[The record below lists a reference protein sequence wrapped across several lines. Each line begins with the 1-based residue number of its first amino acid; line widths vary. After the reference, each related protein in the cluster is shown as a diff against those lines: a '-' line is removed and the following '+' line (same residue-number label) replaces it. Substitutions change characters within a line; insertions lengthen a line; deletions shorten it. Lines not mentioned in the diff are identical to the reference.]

1 MGVTFVE
8 NLILSFNI
16 VLPIFLILSL
26 GYMLKKLNILD
37 EQTSKNMNSVNFKL
51 FLPALLFYNV
61 YKTDLSV
68 VFNPKLLTF
77 SIISV
82 ILVFLLL
89 FIIIPLLEK
98 DNRKRGVIIQGIFR
112 SNFVI
117 FGVPVCEALFGQ
129 AATGV
134 ASMVIAVVVPLF
146 NFLAVICLE
155 IYRGGNINF
164 KKIIK
169 GILSNPLIIASAI
182 GLLFIYFKIELPTPI
197 EKTVND
203 ISKIATPLAFILL
216 GSSFKFSTFSA
227 YIKQLLI
234 TVLGKLIIVPA
245 ITLYIAA
252 LIGFRDIELTCLLSV
267 FASPTAVS
275 SYTMAQQM
283 DGDDFLAGQIVVFT
297 SILSIITVFLWIF
310 ILKQLHLI

>member
-1 MGVTFVE
+1 ME

-26 GYMLKKLNILD
+26 GYILKKLKILD
-37 EQTSKNMNSVNFKL
+37 ELTTKNMNSVNFKV
-51 FLPALLFYNV
+51 FLPLLLFYNV

-68 VFNPKLLTF
+68 VFNPKLLIF

-129 AATGV
+129 NATGV
-134 ASMVIAVVVPLF
+134 ASMLIAIVVPLF

-169 GILSNPLIIASAI
+169 GIITNPLIIASII
-182 GLLFIYFKIELPTPI
+182 GLFFIYFKIKLPAPI
-197 EKTVND
+197 EKTIND

-216 GSSFKFSTFSA
+216 GSSFTFSA
-227 YIKQLLI
+227 FSLYIKQLSI
-234 TVLGKLIIVPA
+234 TILGKLIIVPG
-245 ITLYIAA
+245 IVLYIAA
-252 LIGFRDIELTCLLSV
+252 LLGFRNVELTCLLSV

-275 SYTMAQQM
+275 SYTMAEQM
-283 DGDDFLAGQIVVFT
+283 DGDSILAGQIVVLT
-297 SILSIITVFLWIF
+297 SIISIITVFLWIF
-310 ILKQLHLI
+310 ILKQFHLI

>member
-1 MGVTFVE
+1 ME

-26 GYMLKKLNILD
+26 GYILKKLKILD
-37 EQTSKNMNSVNFKL
+37 ELTTKNMNSVNFKV
-51 FLPALLFYNV
+51 FLPLLLFYNV

-68 VFNPKLLTF
+68 VFNPKLLIF

-129 AATGV
+129 NATGV
-134 ASMVIAVVVPLF
+134 ASMLIAVVVPLF

-169 GILSNPLIIASAI
+169 GIITNPLIIASII
-182 GLLFIYFKIELPTPI
+182 GLFFIYFKIKLPTPI
-197 EKTVND
+197 EKTIND

-216 GSSFKFSTFSA
+216 GSSFTFSA
-227 YIKQLLI
+227 FSVYIKQLSI
-234 TVLGKLIIVPA
+234 TILGKLIIVPG
-245 ITLYIAA
+245 IVLYIAA
-252 LIGFRDIELTCLLSV
+252 LLGFRNIELTCLLSV

-275 SYTMAQQM
+275 SYTMAEQM
-283 DGDDFLAGQIVVFT
+283 DGDSILAGQIVVLT
-297 SILSIITVFLWIF
+297 SIISIITVFLWIF
-310 ILKQLHLI
+310 ILKQFHLI

>member
-1 MGVTFVE
+1 ME

-26 GYMLKKLNILD
+26 GYILKKLKILD
-37 EQTSKNMNSVNFKL
+37 ELTTKNMNSVNFKV
-51 FLPALLFYNV
+51 FLPLLLFYNV

-68 VFNPKLLTF
+68 VFNPKLLIF

-129 AATGV
+129 NATGV
-134 ASMVIAVVVPLF
+134 ASMLIAVVVPLF

-169 GILSNPLIIASAI
+169 GIITNPLIIASII
-182 GLLFIYFKIELPTPI
+182 GLFFIYFKIKLTTPI
-197 EKTVND
+197 EKTIND

-216 GSSFKFSTFSA
+216 GSSFTFSA
-227 YIKQLLI
+227 FSVYIKQLSI
-234 TVLGKLIIVPA
+234 TILGKLIIVPG
-245 ITLYIAA
+245 IVLYIAA
-252 LIGFRDIELTCLLSV
+252 LLGFRNVELTCLLSV

-275 SYTMAQQM
+275 SYTMAEQM
-283 DGDDFLAGQIVVFT
+283 DGDSILAGQIVVLT
-297 SILSIITVFLWIF
+297 SIISIITVFLWIF
-310 ILKQLHLI
+310 ILKQFHLI

>member
-1 MGVTFVE
+1 ME

-26 GYMLKKLNILD
+26 GYILKKLKILD
-37 EQTSKNMNSVNFKL
+37 ELTTKNMNSINFKV
-51 FLPALLFYNV
+51 FLPLLLFYNV

-68 VFNPKLLTF
+68 VFNPKLLIF

-129 AATGV
+129 NATGV
-134 ASMVIAVVVPLF
+134 ASMLIAIVVPLF

-169 GILSNPLIIASAI
+169 GIITNPLIIASII
-182 GLLFIYFKIELPTPI
+182 GLFFIYFKIKLPTPI
-197 EKTVND
+197 EKTIND

-216 GSSFKFSTFSA
+216 GSSFTFSA
-227 YIKQLLI
+227 FSVYIKQLSI
-234 TVLGKLIIVPA
+234 TILGKLIIVPG
-245 ITLYIAA
+245 IVLYIAA
-252 LIGFRDIELTCLLSV
+252 LLGFRNVELTCLLSV

-275 SYTMAQQM
+275 SYTMAEQM
-283 DGDDFLAGQIVVFT
+283 DGDSILAGQIVVLT
-297 SILSIITVFLWIF
+297 SIISIITVFLWIF
-310 ILKQLHLI
+310 ILKQFHLI

>member
-1 MGVTFVE
+1 ME

-26 GYMLKKLNILD
+26 GYILKKLKILD
-37 EQTSKNMNSVNFKL
+37 ELTTKNMNSINFKV
-51 FLPALLFYNV
+51 FLPLLLFYNV

-68 VFNPKLLTF
+68 VFNPKLLIF

-129 AATGV
+129 NATGV
-134 ASMVIAVVVPLF
+134 ASMLIAVVVPLF

-169 GILSNPLIIASAI
+169 GIITNPLIIASII
-182 GLLFIYFKIELPTPI
+182 GLFFIYFKIKLPAPI
-197 EKTVND
+197 EKTIND

-216 GSSFKFSTFSA
+216 GSSFTFSA
-227 YIKQLLI
+227 FSVYIKQLSI
-234 TVLGKLIIVPA
+234 TLLGKLIIVPG
-245 ITLYIAA
+245 IVLYIAA
-252 LIGFRDIELTCLLSV
+252 LLGFRNIELTCLLSV

-275 SYTMAQQM
+275 SYTMAEQM
-283 DGDDFLAGQIVVFT
+283 DGDSILAGQIVVLT
-297 SILSIITVFLWIF
+297 SIISIITVFLWIF
-310 ILKQLHLI
+310 ILKQFHLI

>member
-1 MGVTFVE
+1 ME

-26 GYMLKKLNILD
+26 GYILKKLKILD
-37 EQTSKNMNSVNFKL
+37 ELTTKNMNSVNFKV
-51 FLPALLFYNV
+51 FLPLLLFYNV

-68 VFNPKLLTF
+68 VFNPKLLIF

-129 AATGV
+129 NATGV
-134 ASMVIAVVVPLF
+134 ASMLIAVVVPLF

-169 GILSNPLIIASAI
+169 GIITNPLIIASII
-182 GLLFIYFKIELPTPI
+182 GLFFIYFKIKLPAPI
-197 EKTVND
+197 EKTIND

-216 GSSFKFSTFSA
+216 GSSFTFSA
-227 YIKQLLI
+227 FSLYIKQLSI
-234 TVLGKLIIVPA
+234 TILGKLIIVPG
-245 ITLYIAA
+245 IVLYIAA
-252 LIGFRDIELTCLLSV
+252 LLGFRNIELTCLLSV

-275 SYTMAQQM
+275 SYTMAEQM
-283 DGDDFLAGQIVVFT
+283 DGDSILAGQIVVLT
-297 SILSIITVFLWIF
+297 SIISIITVFLWIF
-310 ILKQLHLI
+310 ILKQFHLI

>member
-1 MGVTFVE
+1 ME

-26 GYMLKKLNILD
+26 GYILKKLKILD
-37 EQTSKNMNSVNFKL
+37 ELTTKNMNSVNFKV
-51 FLPALLFYNV
+51 FLPLLLFYNV

-68 VFNPKLLTF
+68 VFNPKLLIF

-129 AATGV
+129 NATGV
-134 ASMVIAVVVPLF
+134 ASMLIAVVVPLF

-169 GILSNPLIIASAI
+169 GIITNPLIIASII
-182 GLLFIYFKIELPTPI
+182 GLFFIYFKIKLPAPI
-197 EKTVND
+197 EKTIND

-216 GSSFKFSTFSA
+216 GSSFTFSA
-227 YIKQLLI
+227 FSVYIKQLSI
-234 TVLGKLIIVPA
+234 TLLGKLIIVPG
-245 ITLYIAA
+245 IVLYIAA
-252 LIGFRDIELTCLLSV
+252 LLGFRNIELTCLLSV

-275 SYTMAQQM
+275 SYTMAEQM
-283 DGDDFLAGQIVVFT
+283 DGDSILAGQIVVLT
-297 SILSIITVFLWIF
+297 SIISIITVFLWIF
-310 ILKQLHLI
+310 ILKQFHLI

>member
-1 MGVTFVE
+1 ME

-26 GYMLKKLNILD
+26 GYILKKLKILD
-37 EQTSKNMNSVNFKL
+37 ELTTKNMNSVNFKV
-51 FLPALLFYNV
+51 FLPLLLFYNV

-68 VFNPKLLTF
+68 VFNPKLLIF

-129 AATGV
+129 NATGV
-134 ASMVIAVVVPLF
+134 ASMLIAVVVPLF

-169 GILSNPLIIASAI
+169 GIITNPLIIASII
-182 GLLFIYFKIELPTPI
+182 GLFFIYFKIKLPTPI
-197 EKTVND
+197 EKTIND

-216 GSSFKFSTFSA
+216 GSSFTFSA
-227 YIKQLLI
+227 FSVYIKQLSI
-234 TVLGKLIIVPA
+234 TLLGKLIIVPG
-245 ITLYIAA
+245 IVLYIAA
-252 LIGFRDIELTCLLSV
+252 LLGFRNIELTCLLSV

-275 SYTMAQQM
+275 SYTMAEQM
-283 DGDDFLAGQIVVFT
+283 DGDSILAGQIVVLT
-297 SILSIITVFLWIF
+297 SIISIITVFLWIF
-310 ILKQLHLI
+310 ILKQFHLI

>member
-1 MGVTFVE
+1 ME

-26 GYMLKKLNILD
+26 GYILKKLKILD
-37 EQTSKNMNSVNFKL
+37 ELTTKNMNSINFKV
-51 FLPALLFYNV
+51 FLPLLLFYNV

-68 VFNPKLLTF
+68 VFNPKLLIF

-129 AATGV
+129 NATGV
-134 ASMVIAVVVPLF
+134 ASMLIAIVVPLF

-169 GILSNPLIIASAI
+169 GIITNPLIIASII
-182 GLLFIYFKIELPTPI
+182 GLFFIYFKIELPTPI
-197 EKTVND
+197 EKTIND

-216 GSSFKFSTFSA
+216 GSSFTFSA
-227 YIKQLLI
+227 FSLYIKQLSI
-234 TVLGKLIIVPA
+234 TILGKLIIVPG
-245 ITLYIAA
+245 IVLYIAA
-252 LIGFRDIELTCLLSV
+252 LLGFRNIELTCLLSV

-275 SYTMAQQM
+275 SYTMAEQM
-283 DGDDFLAGQIVVFT
+283 DGDSILAGQIVVLT
-297 SILSIITVFLWIF
+297 SIISIITVFLWIF
-310 ILKQLHLI
+310 ILKQFNLI

>member
-1 MGVTFVE
+1 ME

-26 GYMLKKLNILD
+26 GYILKKLKILD
-37 EQTSKNMNSVNFKL
+37 ELTTKNMNSINFKV
-51 FLPALLFYNV
+51 FLPLLLFYNV

-68 VFNPKLLTF
+68 VFNPKLLIF

-129 AATGV
+129 NATGV
-134 ASMVIAVVVPLF
+134 ASMLIAIVVPLF

-169 GILSNPLIIASAI
+169 GIITNPLIIASII
-182 GLLFIYFKIELPTPI
+182 GLFFIYFKIKLPTPI
-197 EKTVND
+197 EKTIND

-216 GSSFKFSTFSA
+216 GSSFTFSA
-227 YIKQLLI
+227 FSLYIKQLSI
-234 TVLGKLIIVPA
+234 TILGKLIIVPG
-245 ITLYIAA
+245 IVLYIAA
-252 LIGFRDIELTCLLSV
+252 LLGFRNVELTCLLSV

-275 SYTMAQQM
+275 SYTMAEQM
-283 DGDDFLAGQIVVFT
+283 DGDSILAGQIVVLT
-297 SILSIITVFLWIF
+297 SIISIITVFLWIF
-310 ILKQLHLI
+310 ILKQFHLI

>member
-1 MGVTFVE
+1 ME

-26 GYMLKKLNILD
+26 GYILKKLKILD
-37 EQTSKNMNSVNFKL
+37 ELTTKNMNSVNFKV
-51 FLPALLFYNV
+51 FLPLLLFYNV

-68 VFNPKLLTF
+68 VFNPKLLIF

-129 AATGV
+129 NATGV
-134 ASMVIAVVVPLF
+134 ASMLIAIVVPLF

-169 GILSNPLIIASAI
+169 GIITNPLIIASII
-182 GLLFIYFKIELPTPI
+182 GLFFIYFKIKLPTPI
-197 EKTVND
+197 EKTIND

-216 GSSFKFSTFSA
+216 GSSFTFSA
-227 YIKQLLI
+227 FSLYIKQLSI
-234 TVLGKLIIVPA
+234 TILGKLIIVPG
-245 ITLYIAA
+245 IVLYIAA
-252 LIGFRDIELTCLLSV
+252 LLGFRNIELTCLLSV

-275 SYTMAQQM
+275 SYTMAEQM
-283 DGDDFLAGQIVVFT
+283 DGDSILAGQIVVLT
-297 SILSIITVFLWIF
+297 SIISIITVFLWIF
-310 ILKQLHLI
+310 ILKQFHLI

>member
-1 MGVTFVE
+1 ME

-26 GYMLKKLNILD
+26 GYILKKLKILD
-37 EQTSKNMNSVNFKL
+37 ELTTKNMNSVNFKL
-51 FLPALLFYNV
+51 FLPLLLFYNV

-68 VFNPKLLTF
+68 VFNPKLLIF

-129 AATGV
+129 NATGV
-134 ASMVIAVVVPLF
+134 ASMLIAVVVPLF

-169 GILSNPLIIASAI
+169 GIITNPLIIASII
-182 GLLFIYFKIELPTPI
+182 GLFFIYFKIKLPTPI
-197 EKTVND
+197 EKTIND

-216 GSSFKFSTFSA
+216 GSSFTFSA
-227 YIKQLLI
+227 FSVYIKQLSI
-234 TVLGKLIIVPA
+234 TILGKLIIVPG
-245 ITLYIAA
+245 IVLYIAA
-252 LIGFRDIELTCLLSV
+252 LLGFRNIELTCLLSV

-275 SYTMAQQM
+275 SYTMAEQM
-283 DGDDFLAGQIVVFT
+283 DGDSILAGQIVVLT
-297 SILSIITVFLWIF
+297 SIISIITVFLWIF
-310 ILKQLHLI
+310 ILKQFHLI

>member
-1 MGVTFVE
+1 ME

-26 GYMLKKLNILD
+26 GYILKKLKILD
-37 EQTSKNMNSVNFKL
+37 ELTTKNMNSINFKV
-51 FLPALLFYNV
+51 FLPLLLFYNV

-68 VFNPKLLTF
+68 VFNPKLLIF

-129 AATGV
+129 NATGV
-134 ASMVIAVVVPLF
+134 ASMLIAIVVPLF

-169 GILSNPLIIASAI
+169 GIITNPLIIASII
-182 GLLFIYFKIELPTPI
+182 GLFFIYFKIKLPTPI
-197 EKTVND
+197 EKTIND

-216 GSSFKFSTFSA
+216 GSSFTFSA
-227 YIKQLLI
+227 FSLYIKQLSI
-234 TVLGKLIIVPA
+234 TILGKLIIVPG
-245 ITLYIAA
+245 IVLYIAA
-252 LIGFRDIELTCLLSV
+252 LLGFRNIELTCLLSV

-275 SYTMAQQM
+275 SYTMAEQM
-283 DGDDFLAGQIVVFT
+283 DGD
-297 SILSIITVFLWIF
+297 SIFSWTNSSTYI
-310 ILKQLHLI
+310 HY

>member
-1 MGVTFVE
+1 ME

-26 GYMLKKLNILD
+26 GYILKKLKILD
-37 EQTSKNMNSVNFKL
+37 ELTTKNMNSVNFKL
-51 FLPALLFYNV
+51 FLPLLLFYNV

-68 VFNPKLLTF
+68 VFNPKLLIF

-129 AATGV
+129 NATGV
-134 ASMVIAVVVPLF
+134 ASMLIAIVVPLF

-169 GILSNPLIIASAI
+169 GIITNPLIIASII
-182 GLLFIYFKIELPTPI
+182 GLFFIYFKIKLPTPI
-197 EKTVND
+197 EKTIND

-216 GSSFKFSTFSA
+216 GSSFTFSA
-227 YIKQLLI
+227 FSLYIKQLSI
-234 TVLGKLIIVPA
+234 TILGKLIIVPG
-245 ITLYIAA
+245 IVLYIAA
-252 LIGFRDIELTCLLSV
+252 LLGFRNIELTCLLSV

-275 SYTMAQQM
+275 SYTMAEQM
-283 DGDDFLAGQIVVFT
+283 DGDSILAGQIVVLT
-297 SILSIITVFLWIF
+297 SIISIITVFLWIF
-310 ILKQLHLI
+310 ILKQFHLI

>member
-1 MGVTFVE
+1 ME

-26 GYMLKKLNILD
+26 GYILKKLKILD
-37 EQTSKNMNSVNFKL
+37 ELTTKNMNSINFKV
-51 FLPALLFYNV
+51 FLPLLLFYNV

-68 VFNPKLLTF
+68 VFNPKLLIF

-129 AATGV
+129 NATGV
-134 ASMVIAVVVPLF
+134 ASMLIAIVVPLF

-169 GILSNPLIIASAI
+169 GIITNPLIIASII
-182 GLLFIYFKIELPTPI
+182 GLFFIYFKIKLPTPI
-197 EKTVND
+197 EKTIND

-216 GSSFKFSTFSA
+216 GSSFTFSA
-227 YIKQLLI
+227 FSLYIKQLSI
-234 TVLGKLIIVPA
+234 TILGKLIIVPG
-245 ITLYIAA
+245 IVLYIAA
-252 LIGFRDIELTCLLSV
+252 LLGFRNVELTCLLSV

-275 SYTMAQQM
+275 SYTMAEQM
-283 DGDDFLAGQIVVFT
+283 DGDSILAGQIVVLT
-297 SILSIITVFLWIF
+297 SIISIITVFLWIF
-310 ILKQLHLI
+310 ILKQFNLI

>member
-1 MGVTFVE
+1 ME

-26 GYMLKKLNILD
+26 GYILKKLKILD
-37 EQTSKNMNSVNFKL
+37 ELTTKNMNSINFKV
-51 FLPALLFYNV
+51 FLPLLLFYNV

-68 VFNPKLLTF
+68 VFNPKLLIF

-129 AATGV
+129 NATGV
-134 ASMVIAVVVPLF
+134 ASMLIAVVVPLF

-169 GILSNPLIIASAI
+169 GIITNPLIIASII
-182 GLLFIYFKIELPTPI
+182 GLFFIYFKIKLPTPI
-197 EKTVND
+197 EKTIND

-216 GSSFKFSTFSA
+216 GSSFTFSA
-227 YIKQLLI
+227 FSVYIKQLSI
-234 TVLGKLIIVPA
+234 TILGKLIIVPG
-245 ITLYIAA
+245 IVLYIAA
-252 LIGFRDIELTCLLSV
+252 LLGFRNVELTCLLSV

-275 SYTMAQQM
+275 SYTMAEQM
-283 DGDDFLAGQIVVFT
+283 DGDSILAGQIVVLT
-297 SILSIITVFLWIF
+297 SIISIITVFLWIF
-310 ILKQLHLI
+310 ILKQFNLI

>member
-1 MGVTFVE
+1 ME

-26 GYMLKKLNILD
+26 GYILKKLKILD
-37 EQTSKNMNSVNFKL
+37 ELTTKNMNSVNFKV
-51 FLPALLFYNV
+51 FLPLLLFYNV

-68 VFNPKLLTF
+68 VFNPKLLIF

-129 AATGV
+129 NATGV
-134 ASMVIAVVVPLF
+134 ASMLIAVVVPLF

-169 GILSNPLIIASAI
+169 GIITNPLIIASII
-182 GLLFIYFKIELPTPI
+182 GLFFIYFKIKLPTPI
-197 EKTVND
+197 EKTIND

-216 GSSFKFSTFSA
+216 GSSFTFSA
-227 YIKQLLI
+227 FSVYIKQLSI
-234 TVLGKLIIVPA
+234 TLLGKLIIVPG
-245 ITLYIAA
+245 IVLYIAA
-252 LIGFRDIELTCLLSV
+252 LLGFRNVELTCLLSV

-275 SYTMAQQM
+275 SYTMAEQM
-283 DGDDFLAGQIVVFT
+283 DGDSILAGQIVVLT
-297 SILSIITVFLWIF
+297 SIISIITVFLWIF
-310 ILKQLHLI
+310 ILKQFHLI

>member
-1 MGVTFVE
+1 ME

-26 GYMLKKLNILD
+26 GYILKKLKILD
-37 EQTSKNMNSVNFKL
+37 ELTTKNMNSVNFKV
-51 FLPALLFYNV
+51 FLPLLLFYNV

-68 VFNPKLLTF
+68 VFNPKLLIF

-129 AATGV
+129 NATGV
-134 ASMVIAVVVPLF
+134 ASMLIAVVVPLF

-169 GILSNPLIIASAI
+169 GIITNPLIIASII
-182 GLLFIYFKIELPTPI
+182 GLFFIYFKIKLPAPI
-197 EKTVND
+197 EKTIND

-216 GSSFKFSTFSA
+216 GSSFTFSA
-227 YIKQLLI
+227 FSVYIKQLSI
-234 TVLGKLIIVPA
+234 TLLGKLIIVPG
-245 ITLYIAA
+245 IVLYIAA
-252 LIGFRDIELTCLLSV
+252 LLGFRNIELTCLLSV

-275 SYTMAQQM
+275 SYTMAEQM
-283 DGDDFLAGQIVVFT
+283 DGDSILAGQIVVLT
-297 SILSIITVFLWIF
+297 SIISIITVFLWIF
-310 ILKQLHLI
+310 ILKQFNLI

>member
-1 MGVTFVE
+1 ME

-26 GYMLKKLNILD
+26 GYILKKLKILD
-37 EQTSKNMNSVNFKL
+37 ELTTKNMNSINFKV
-51 FLPALLFYNV
+51 FLPLLLFYNV

-68 VFNPKLLTF
+68 VFNPKLLIF

-129 AATGV
+129 NATGV
-134 ASMVIAVVVPLF
+134 ASMLIAIVVPLF

-169 GILSNPLIIASAI
+169 GIITNPLIIASII
-182 GLLFIYFKIELPTPI
+182 GLFFIYFKIKLPTPI
-197 EKTVND
+197 EKTIND

-216 GSSFKFSTFSA
+216 GSSFTFSA
-227 YIKQLLI
+227 FSLYIKQLSI
-234 TVLGKLIIVPA
+234 TILGKLIIVPG
-245 ITLYIAA
+245 IVLYIAA
-252 LIGFRDIELTCLLSV
+252 LLGFRNVELTCLLSV

-275 SYTMAQQM
+275 SYTMAEQM
-283 DGDDFLAGQIVVFT
+283 DGDSILAGQIVVLT
-297 SILSIITVFLWIF
+297 SIISIITVFLWIF

>member
-1 MGVTFVE
+1 ME

-26 GYMLKKLNILD
+26 GYILKKLKILD
-37 EQTSKNMNSVNFKL
+37 ELTTKNMNSINFKV
-51 FLPALLFYNV
+51 FLPLLLFYNV

-68 VFNPKLLTF
+68 VFNPKLLIF

-129 AATGV
+129 NATGV
-134 ASMVIAVVVPLF
+134 ASMLIAVVVPLF

-169 GILSNPLIIASAI
+169 GIITNPLIIASII
-182 GLLFIYFKIELPTPI
+182 GLFFIYFKIKLPTPI
-197 EKTVND
+197 EKTIND

-216 GSSFKFSTFSA
+216 GSSFTFSA
-227 YIKQLLI
+227 FSLYIKQLSI
-234 TVLGKLIIVPA
+234 TILGKLIIVPG
-245 ITLYIAA
+245 IVLYIAA
-252 LIGFRDIELTCLLSV
+252 LLGFRNVELTCLLSV

-275 SYTMAQQM
+275 SYTMAEQM
-283 DGDDFLAGQIVVFT
+283 DGDSILAGQIVVLT
-297 SILSIITVFLWIF
+297 SIISIITVFLWIF
-310 ILKQLHLI
+310 ILKQFHLI

>member
-1 MGVTFVE
+1 ME

-26 GYMLKKLNILD
+26 GYILKKLKILD
-37 EQTSKNMNSVNFKL
+37 ELTTKNMNSINFKV
-51 FLPALLFYNV
+51 FLPLLLFYNV

-68 VFNPKLLTF
+68 VFNPKLLIF

-98 DNRKRGVIIQGIFR
+98 DNSKRGVIIQGIFR

-129 AATGV
+129 NATGV
-134 ASMVIAVVVPLF
+134 ASMLIAVIVPLF

-169 GILSNPLIIASAI
+169 GIITNPLIIASII
-182 GLLFIYFKIELPTPI
+182 GLFFIYFKIKLPTPI
-197 EKTVND
+197 EKTIND

-216 GSSFKFSTFSA
+216 GSSFTFSA
-227 YIKQLLI
+227 FSLYIKQLSI
-234 TVLGKLIIVPA
+234 TILGKLIIVPG
-245 ITLYIAA
+245 IVLYIAA
-252 LIGFRDIELTCLLSV
+252 LLGFRNIELTCLLSV

-275 SYTMAQQM
+275 SYTMAEQM
-283 DGDDFLAGQIVVFT
+283 DGDSILAGQIVVLT
-297 SILSIITVFLWIF
+297 SIISIITVFLWIF
-310 ILKQLHLI
+310 ILKQFHLI

>member
-1 MGVTFVE
+1 ME

-26 GYMLKKLNILD
+26 GYILKKLKILD
-37 EQTSKNMNSVNFKL
+37 ELTTKNMNSINFKV
-51 FLPALLFYNV
+51 FLPLLLFYNV

-68 VFNPKLLTF
+68 VFNPKLLIF

-129 AATGV
+129 NATGV
-134 ASMVIAVVVPLF
+134 ASMLIAVVVPLF

-169 GILSNPLIIASAI
+169 GIITNPLIIASII
-182 GLLFIYFKIELPTPI
+182 GLFFIYFKIKLPTPI
-197 EKTVND
+197 EKTIND

-216 GSSFKFSTFSA
+216 GSSFTFSA
-227 YIKQLLI
+227 FSVYIKQLSI
-234 TVLGKLIIVPA
+234 TILGKLIIVPG
-245 ITLYIAA
+245 IVLYIAA
-252 LIGFRDIELTCLLSV
+252 LLGFRNVELTCLLSV

-275 SYTMAQQM
+275 SYTMAEQM
-283 DGDDFLAGQIVVFT
+283 DGDSILAGQIVVLT
-297 SILSIITVFLWIF
+297 SIISIITVFLWIF
-310 ILKQLHLI
+310 ILKQFHLI

>member
-1 MGVTFVE
+1 ME

-26 GYMLKKLNILD
+26 GYILKKLKILD
-37 EQTSKNMNSVNFKL
+37 ELTTKNMNSVNFKV
-51 FLPALLFYNV
+51 FLPLLLFYNV

-68 VFNPKLLTF
+68 VFNPKLLIF

-98 DNRKRGVIIQGIFR
+98 DNRKRGIIIQGIFR

-129 AATGV
+129 NATGV
-134 ASMVIAVVVPLF
+134 ASMLIAIVVPLF

-169 GILSNPLIIASAI
+169 GIITNPLIIASII
-182 GLLFIYFKIELPTPI
+182 GLFFIYFKIKLPTPI
-197 EKTVND
+197 EKTIND

-216 GSSFKFSTFSA
+216 GSSFTFSA
-227 YIKQLLI
+227 FSLYIKQLSI
-234 TVLGKLIIVPA
+234 TILGKLIIVPG
-245 ITLYIAA
+245 IVLYIAA
-252 LIGFRDIELTCLLSV
+252 LLGFRNVELTCLLSV

-275 SYTMAQQM
+275 SYTMAEQM
-283 DGDDFLAGQIVVFT
+283 DGDSILAGQIVVLT
-297 SILSIITVFLWIF
+297 SIISIITVFLWIF
-310 ILKQLHLI
+310 ILKQFHLI

>member
-1 MGVTFVE
+1 VE

-26 GYMLKKLNILD
+26 GYILKKLKILD
-37 EQTSKNMNSVNFKL
+37 ELTTKNMNSINFKV
-51 FLPALLFYNV
+51 FLPLLLFYNV

-68 VFNPKLLTF
+68 VFNPKLLIF

-129 AATGV
+129 NATGV
-134 ASMVIAVVVPLF
+134 ASMLIAVVVPLF

-169 GILSNPLIIASAI
+169 GIITNPLIIASII
-182 GLLFIYFKIELPTPI
+182 GLFFIYFKIKLPTPI
-197 EKTVND
+197 EKTIND

-216 GSSFKFSTFSA
+216 GSSFTFSA
-227 YIKQLLI
+227 FSLYIKQLSI
-234 TVLGKLIIVPA
+234 TILGKLIIVPG
-245 ITLYIAA
+245 IVLYIAA
-252 LIGFRDIELTCLLSV
+252 LLGFRNIELTCLLSV

-275 SYTMAQQM
+275 SYTMAEQM
-283 DGDDFLAGQIVVFT
+283 DGDSILAGQIVVLT
-297 SILSIITVFLWIF
+297 SIISIITVFLWIF
-310 ILKQLHLI
+310 ILKQFNLI

>member
-1 MGVTFVE
+1 ME

-26 GYMLKKLNILD
+26 GYILKKLKILD
-37 EQTSKNMNSVNFKL
+37 ELTTKNMNSVNFKV
-51 FLPALLFYNV
+51 FLPLLLFYNV
-61 YKTDLSV
+61 YKTDLSI
-68 VFNPKLLTF
+68 VFNPKLLIF

-129 AATGV
+129 NATGV
-134 ASMVIAVVVPLF
+134 ASMLIAVVVPLF

-169 GILSNPLIIASAI
+169 GIITNPLIIASII
-182 GLLFIYFKIELPTPI
+182 GLFFIYFKIKLPTPI
-197 EKTVND
+197 EKTIND

-216 GSSFKFSTFSA
+216 GSSFTFSA
-227 YIKQLLI
+227 FSVYIKQLSI
-234 TVLGKLIIVPA
+234 TILGKLIIVPG
-245 ITLYIAA
+245 IVLYIAA
-252 LIGFRDIELTCLLSV
+252 LLGFRNIELTCLLSV

-275 SYTMAQQM
+275 SYTMAEQM
-283 DGDDFLAGQIVVFT
+283 DGDSILAGQIVVLT
-297 SILSIITVFLWIF
+297 SIISIITVFLWIF
-310 ILKQLHLI
+310 ILKQFHLI

>member
-1 MGVTFVE
+1 ME

-26 GYMLKKLNILD
+26 GYILKKLKILD
-37 EQTSKNMNSVNFKL
+37 ELTTKNMNSINFKV
-51 FLPALLFYNV
+51 FLPLLLFYNV

-68 VFNPKLLTF
+68 VFNPKLLIF

-129 AATGV
+129 NATGV
-134 ASMVIAVVVPLF
+134 ASMLIAIVVPLF

-169 GILSNPLIIASAI
+169 GIITNPLIIASII
-182 GLLFIYFKIELPTPI
+182 GLFFIYFKIKLPTPI
-197 EKTVND
+197 EKTIND

-216 GSSFKFSTFSA
+216 GSSFTFSA
-227 YIKQLLI
+227 FSVYIKQLSI
-234 TVLGKLIIVPA
+234 TILGKLIIVPG
-245 ITLYIAA
+245 IVLYIAA
-252 LIGFRDIELTCLLSV
+252 LLGFRNIELTCLLSV

-275 SYTMAQQM
+275 SYTMAEQM
-283 DGDDFLAGQIVVFT
+283 DGDSILAGQIVVLT
-297 SILSIITVFLWIF
+297 SIISIITVFLWIF
-310 ILKQLHLI
+310 ILKQFHLI

>member
-1 MGVTFVE
+1 ME

-26 GYMLKKLNILD
+26 GYILKKLKILD
-37 EQTSKNMNSVNFKL
+37 ELTTKNMNSINFKV
-51 FLPALLFYNV
+51 FLPLLLFYNV

-68 VFNPKLLTF
+68 VFNPKLLIF

-98 DNRKRGVIIQGIFR
+98 DNRKRGIIIQGIFR

-129 AATGV
+129 NATGV
-134 ASMVIAVVVPLF
+134 ASMLIAIVVPLF

-169 GILSNPLIIASAI
+169 GIITNPLIIASII
-182 GLLFIYFKIELPTPI
+182 GLFFIYFKIKLPTPI
-197 EKTVND
+197 EKTIND

-216 GSSFKFSTFSA
+216 GSSFTFSA
-227 YIKQLLI
+227 FSLYIKQLSI
-234 TVLGKLIIVPA
+234 TILGKLIIVPG
-245 ITLYIAA
+245 IVLYIAA
-252 LIGFRDIELTCLLSV
+252 LLGFRNIELTCLLSV

-275 SYTMAQQM
+275 SYTMAEQM
-283 DGDDFLAGQIVVFT
+283 DGDSILAGQIVVLT
-297 SILSIITVFLWIF
+297 SIISIITVFLWIF
-310 ILKQLHLI
+310 ILKQFHLI

>member
-1 MGVTFVE
+1 ME

-26 GYMLKKLNILD
+26 GYILKKLKILD
-37 EQTSKNMNSVNFKL
+37 ELTTKNMNSINFKV
-51 FLPALLFYNV
+51 FLPLLLFYNV

-68 VFNPKLLTF
+68 VFNPKLLIF

-129 AATGV
+129 NATGV
-134 ASMVIAVVVPLF
+134 ASMLIAIVVPLF

-169 GILSNPLIIASAI
+169 GIITNPLIIASII
-182 GLLFIYFKIELPTPI
+182 GLFFIYFKIKLPTPI
-197 EKTVND
+197 EKTIND

-216 GSSFKFSTFSA
+216 GSSFTFSA
-227 YIKQLLI
+227 FSLYIKQLSI
-234 TVLGKLIIVPA
+234 TILGKLIIVPG
-245 ITLYIAA
+245 IVLYIAA
-252 LIGFRDIELTCLLSV
+252 LLGFRNIELTCLLSV

-275 SYTMAQQM
+275 SYTMAEQM
-283 DGDDFLAGQIVVFT
+283 DGDSILAGQIVVLT
-297 SILSIITVFLWIF
+297 SIISIITVFLWIF
-310 ILKQLHLI
+310 ILKQFHLI

>member
-1 MGVTFVE
+1 ME

-26 GYMLKKLNILD
+26 GYILKKLKILD
-37 EQTSKNMNSVNFKL
+37 ELTTKNMNSINFKV
-51 FLPALLFYNV
+51 FLPLLLFYNV

-68 VFNPKLLTF
+68 VFNPKLLIF

-129 AATGV
+129 NATGV
-134 ASMVIAVVVPLF
+134 ASMLIAVVVPLF

-169 GILSNPLIIASAI
+169 GIITNPLIIASII
-182 GLLFIYFKIELPTPI
+182 GLFFIYFKIKLPTPI
-197 EKTVND
+197 EKTIND

-216 GSSFKFSTFSA
+216 GSSFTFSA
-227 YIKQLLI
+227 FSLYIKQLSI
-234 TVLGKLIIVPA
+234 TILGKLIIVPG
-245 ITLYIAA
+245 IVLYIAA
-252 LIGFRDIELTCLLSV
+252 LLGFRNIELTCLLSV

-275 SYTMAQQM
+275 SYTMAEQM
-283 DGDDFLAGQIVVFT
+283 DGDSILAGQIVVLT
-297 SILSIITVFLWIF
+297 SIISIITVFLWIF
-310 ILKQLHLI
+310 ILKQFHLI

>member
-1 MGVTFVE
+1 ME

-26 GYMLKKLNILD
+26 GYILKKLKILD
-37 EQTSKNMNSVNFKL
+37 ELTTKNMNSINFKV
-51 FLPALLFYNV
+51 FLPLLLFYNV

-68 VFNPKLLTF
+68 VFNPKLLIF

-129 AATGV
+129 NATGV
-134 ASMVIAVVVPLF
+134 ASMLIAVIVPLF

-169 GILSNPLIIASAI
+169 GIITNPLIIASII
-182 GLLFIYFKIELPTPI
+182 GLFFIYFKIKLPTPI
-197 EKTVND
+197 EKTIND

-216 GSSFKFSTFSA
+216 GSSFTFSA
-227 YIKQLLI
+227 FSLYIKQLSI
-234 TVLGKLIIVPA
+234 TILGKLIIVPG
-245 ITLYIAA
+245 IVLYIAA
-252 LIGFRDIELTCLLSV
+252 LLGFRNIELTCLLSV

-275 SYTMAQQM
+275 SYTMAEQM
-283 DGDDFLAGQIVVFT
+283 DGDSILAGQIVVLT
-297 SILSIITVFLWIF
+297 SIISIITVFLWIF
-310 ILKQLHLI
+310 ILKQFNLI

>member
-1 MGVTFVE
+1 ME

-26 GYMLKKLNILD
+26 GYILKKLKILD
-37 EQTSKNMNSVNFKL
+37 ELTTKNMNSINFKV
-51 FLPALLFYNV
+51 FLPLLLFYNV

-68 VFNPKLLTF
+68 VFNPKLLIF

-129 AATGV
+129 NATGV
-134 ASMVIAVVVPLF
+134 ASMLIAVVVPLF

-169 GILSNPLIIASAI
+169 GIITNPLIIASII
-182 GLLFIYFKIELPTPI
+182 GLFFIYFKIKLPTPI
-197 EKTVND
+197 EKTIND

-216 GSSFKFSTFSA
+216 GSSFTFSA
-227 YIKQLLI
+227 FSVYIKQLSI
-234 TVLGKLIIVPA
+234 TILGKLIIVPG
-245 ITLYIAA
+245 IVLYIAA
-252 LIGFRDIELTCLLSV
+252 LLGFRNIELTCLLSV

-275 SYTMAQQM
+275 SYTMAEQM
-283 DGDDFLAGQIVVFT
+283 DGDSILAGQIVVLT
-297 SILSIITVFLWIF
+297 SIISIITVFLWIF
-310 ILKQLHLI
+310 ILKQFHLI

>member
-1 MGVTFVE
+1 ME

-26 GYMLKKLNILD
+26 GYILKNLKILD
-37 EQTSKNMNSVNFKL
+37 ELTTKNMNSINFKV
-51 FLPALLFYNV
+51 FLPLLLFYNV

-68 VFNPKLLTF
+68 VFNPKLLIF

-129 AATGV
+129 NATGV
-134 ASMVIAVVVPLF
+134 ASMLIAIVVPLF

-169 GILSNPLIIASAI
+169 GIITNPLIIASII
-182 GLLFIYFKIELPTPI
+182 GLFFIYFKIKLPTPI
-197 EKTVND
+197 EKTIND

-216 GSSFKFSTFSA
+216 GSSFTFSA
-227 YIKQLLI
+227 FSLYIKQLSI
-234 TVLGKLIIVPA
+234 TILGKLIIVPG
-245 ITLYIAA
+245 IVLYIAA
-252 LIGFRDIELTCLLSV
+252 LLGFRNIELTCLLSV

-275 SYTMAQQM
+275 SYTMAEQM
-283 DGDDFLAGQIVVFT
+283 DGDSILAGQIVVLT
-297 SILSIITVFLWIF
+297 SIISIITVFLWIF
-310 ILKQLHLI
+310 ILKQFNLI

>member
-1 MGVTFVE
+1 ME

-26 GYMLKKLNILD
+26 GYILKKLKILD
-37 EQTSKNMNSVNFKL
+37 ELTTKNMNSVNFKL
-51 FLPALLFYNV
+51 FLPLLLFYNV

-68 VFNPKLLTF
+68 VFNPKLLIF

-129 AATGV
+129 NATGV
-134 ASMVIAVVVPLF
+134 ASMLIAVVVPLF

-169 GILSNPLIIASAI
+169 GIITNPLIIASII
-182 GLLFIYFKIELPTPI
+182 GLFFIYFKIKLPTPI
-197 EKTVND
+197 EKTIND

-216 GSSFKFSTFSA
+216 GSSFTFSA
-227 YIKQLLI
+227 FSFYIKQLSI
-234 TVLGKLIIVPA
+234 TLLGKLIIVPG
-245 ITLYIAA
+245 IVLYIAA
-252 LIGFRDIELTCLLSV
+252 LLGFRNIELTCLLSV

-275 SYTMAQQM
+275 SYTMAEQM
-283 DGDDFLAGQIVVFT
+283 DGDSILAGQIVVLT
-297 SILSIITVFLWIF
+297 SIISIITVFLWIF
-310 ILKQLHLI
+310 ILKQFHLI

>member
-1 MGVTFVE
+1 ME

-26 GYMLKKLNILD
+26 GYILKKLKILD
-37 EQTSKNMNSVNFKL
+37 ELTTKNMNSVNFKV
-51 FLPALLFYNV
+51 FLPLLLFYNV

-68 VFNPKLLTF
+68 VFNPKLLIF

-129 AATGV
+129 NATGV
-134 ASMVIAVVVPLF
+134 ASMLIAIVVPLF

-169 GILSNPLIIASAI
+169 GIITNPLIIASII
-182 GLLFIYFKIELPTPI
+182 GLFFIYFKIKLPTPI
-197 EKTVND
+197 EKTIND

-216 GSSFKFSTFSA
+216 GSSFTFSA
-227 YIKQLLI
+227 FSVYIKQLSI
-234 TVLGKLIIVPA
+234 TLLGKLIIVPG
-245 ITLYIAA
+245 IVLYIAA
-252 LIGFRDIELTCLLSV
+252 LLGFRNIELTCLLSV

-275 SYTMAQQM
+275 SYTMAEQM
-283 DGDDFLAGQIVVFT
+283 DGDSILAGQIVVLT
-297 SILSIITVFLWIF
+297 SIISIITVFLWIF
-310 ILKQLHLI
+310 ILKQFHLI

>member
-1 MGVTFVE
+1 ME

-26 GYMLKKLNILD
+26 GYILKKLKILD
-37 EQTSKNMNSVNFKL
+37 ELTTKNMNSINFKV
-51 FLPALLFYNV
+51 FLPLLLFYNV

-68 VFNPKLLTF
+68 VFNPKLLIF

-129 AATGV
+129 NATGV
-134 ASMVIAVVVPLF
+134 ASMLIAVVVPLF

-169 GILSNPLIIASAI
+169 GIITNPLIIASII
-182 GLLFIYFKIELPTPI
+182 GLFFIYFKIKLPAPI
-197 EKTVND
+197 EKTIND

-216 GSSFKFSTFSA
+216 GSSFTFSA
-227 YIKQLLI
+227 FSVYIKQLSI
-234 TVLGKLIIVPA
+234 TILGKLIIVPG
-245 ITLYIAA
+245 IVLYIAA
-252 LIGFRDIELTCLLSV
+252 LLGFRNVELTCLLSV

-275 SYTMAQQM
+275 SYTMAEQM
-283 DGDDFLAGQIVVFT
+283 DGDSILAGQIVVLT
-297 SILSIITVFLWIF
+297 SIISIITVFLWIF
-310 ILKQLHLI
+310 ILKQFHLI

>member
-1 MGVTFVE
+1 ME

-26 GYMLKKLNILD
+26 GYILKKLKILD
-37 EQTSKNMNSVNFKL
+37 ELTTKNMNSINFKV
-51 FLPALLFYNV
+51 FLPLLLFYNV

-68 VFNPKLLTF
+68 VFNPKLLIF

-129 AATGV
+129 NATGV
-134 ASMVIAVVVPLF
+134 ASMLIAVIVPLF

-169 GILSNPLIIASAI
+169 GIITNPLIIASII
-182 GLLFIYFKIELPTPI
+182 GLFFIYFKIKLPTPI
-197 EKTVND
+197 EKTIND

-216 GSSFKFSTFSA
+216 GSSFTFSA
-227 YIKQLLI
+227 FSLYIKQLSI
-234 TVLGKLIIVPA
+234 TILGKLIIVPG
-245 ITLYIAA
+245 IVLYIAA
-252 LIGFRDIELTCLLSV
+252 LLGFRNIELTCLLSV

-275 SYTMAQQM
+275 SYTMAEQM
-283 DGDDFLAGQIVVFT
+283 DGDSILAGQIVVLT
-297 SILSIITVFLWIF
+297 SIISIITVFLWIF
-310 ILKQLHLI
+310 ILKQFHLI